1 MKNLKKLSTYKLSK
15 EQMNNLCGGKQFDC
29 TVGGELVA
37 FVHANSKAEAEA
49 YISDIY
55 GEKASCS

>member
-1 MKNLKKLSTYKLSK
+1 MKSLEKFSTHKLSK
-15 EQMNNLCGGKQFDC
+15 EQMNNICGGKQFDC

-37 FVHANSKAEAEA
+37 FVHAESQAAAEE
-49 YISDIY
+49 YISGIY